1 MNEVTLR
8 RRVAVLLVTAF
19 LMVMGGSPLPPEC
32 SMTPPTQRPEE
43 DRVEPV
49 GVEY

>member
-19 LMVMGGSPLPPEC
+19 LMVMGGFAATAFVADDAAAVPGRGPGGPGPS
-32 SMTPPTQRPEE
+32 
-43 DRVEPV
+43 
-49 GVEY
+49 

>member
-19 LMVMGGSPLPPEC
+19 LMVMGGRHYRL
-32 SMTPPTQRPEE
+32 
-43 DRVEPV
+43 RVR
-49 GVEY
+49 

>member
-19 LMVMGGSPLPPEC
+19 LMVMGGFATTAFVFDDAANAGAPGRGPGGPG
-32 SMTPPTQRPEE
+32 PN
-43 DRVEPV
+43 
-49 GVEY
+49 

>member
-19 LMVMGGSPLPPEC
+19 LSVMGGFATTAFVADDAGAGNRRS
-32 SMTPPTQRPEE
+32 SGGGTN
-43 DRVEPV
+43 
-49 GVEY
+49 